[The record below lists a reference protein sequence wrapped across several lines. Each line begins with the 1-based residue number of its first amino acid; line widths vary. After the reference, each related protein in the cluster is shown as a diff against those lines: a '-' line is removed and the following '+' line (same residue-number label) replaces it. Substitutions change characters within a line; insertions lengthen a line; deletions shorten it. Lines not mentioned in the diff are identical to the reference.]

1 MRAFD
6 YVEPQSVEEA
16 VQILAEAGPGA
27 RLLAG
32 GTDLL
37 VQLDGGKI
45 QAEKVIFLGN
55 LSELKDLTWN
65 PESGLSVGAGVTLR
79 QIETDSD
86 VRSRYPALAQSS
98 AEIGSL
104 QIRNLATLAGNVCNA
119 SPSADTSPALL
130 AYDATVEILGPN
142 GARTIG
148 LEEFWTGPGATS
160 LAEGELVVA
169 IHLPAA
175 AANRAV
181 FYRKLSVRRAMDLA
195 MVGVCVAADRN
206 NGDVSNTR
214 IALGAV
220 GPVCLRATEAEA
232 LINSGANDANIVAAA
247 RLAEAASSPID
258 DQRASAAYRRAMVR
272 VLVERGLRQI
282 LA

>member
-55 LSELKDLTWN
+55 LSELKDLTWK

-130 AYDATVEILGPN
+130 AYDATVEILGPK

-175 AANRAV
+175 AANRTV

-247 RLAEAASSPID
+247 RLAEDASSPID